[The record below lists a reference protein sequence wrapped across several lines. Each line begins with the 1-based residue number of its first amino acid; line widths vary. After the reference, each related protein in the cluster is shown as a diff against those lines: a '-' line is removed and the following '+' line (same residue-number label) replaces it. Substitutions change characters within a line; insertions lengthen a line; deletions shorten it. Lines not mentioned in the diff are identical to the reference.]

1 MNPYDVHSWST
12 HYREEVLHGAWTI
25 RREGWLRQECRARS
39 GRDSVRLALANVLS
53 LVRGA
58 QVGVR
63 ERFGRKDAG

>member
-1 MNPYDVHSWST
+1 MNLYDVHSWST
-12 HYREEVLHGAWTI
+12 HYREEALHGAWTI
-25 RREGWLRQECRARS
+25 RREGWLRQERRARS
-39 GRDSVRLALANVLS
+39 GRGSLSLALASVLT